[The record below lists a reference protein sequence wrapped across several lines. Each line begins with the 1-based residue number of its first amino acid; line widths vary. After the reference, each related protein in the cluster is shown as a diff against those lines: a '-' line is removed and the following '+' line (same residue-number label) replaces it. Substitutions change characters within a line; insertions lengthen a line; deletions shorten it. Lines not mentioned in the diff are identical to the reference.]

1 MADIEFEIDGKLV
14 NANQGDSIIS
24 IADREGIDVPRFCY
38 HKKLSVAANCVQQ
51 ILKVILKHNLLALLL
66 QQMV

>member
-1 MADIEFEIDGKLV
+1 MSDIEFEIDGKLV

-38 HKKLSVAANCVQQ
+38 HKKLSHSAVCSN
-51 ILKVILKHNLLALLL
+51 
-66 QQMV
+66 